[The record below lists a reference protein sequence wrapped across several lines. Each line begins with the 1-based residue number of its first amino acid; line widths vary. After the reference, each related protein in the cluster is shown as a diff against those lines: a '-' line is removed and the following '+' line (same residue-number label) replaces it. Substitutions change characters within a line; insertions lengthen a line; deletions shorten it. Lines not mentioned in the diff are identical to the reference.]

1 MLFILSE
8 IVILFATQW
17 CHLYLF
23 TLNEKSAI
31 CKSMILCDVIIT
43 FFTLVGPEG
52 ELFLN
57 FLKNNFFIL
66 MFTKFPHEPF
76 PASLVLRKI
85 NIYLLINVLYFCLK
99 CVSAPT
105 DYCPL
110 FPWQGGGG
118 GGEKQMH
125 PVPRISPPS
134 DRYIR

>member
-57 FLKNNFFIL
+57 FFKKYIFFIL

-76 PASLVLRKI
+76 PASLVLR
-85 NIYLLINVLYFCLK
+85 
-99 CVSAPT
+99 
-105 DYCPL
+105 
-110 FPWQGGGG
+110 
-118 GGEKQMH
+118 
-125 PVPRISPPS
+125 
-134 DRYIR
+134 

>member
-52 ELFLN
+52 ELVLN
-57 FLKNNFFIL
+57 FLK
-66 MFTKFPHEPF
+66 
-76 PASLVLRKI
+76 KI
-85 NIYLLINVLYFCLK
+85 YIFYFYF
-99 CVSAPT
+99 
-105 DYCPL
+105 D
-110 FPWQGGGG
+110 Q
-118 GGEKQMH
+118 
-125 PVPRISPPS
+125 IPS
-134 DRYIR
+134 